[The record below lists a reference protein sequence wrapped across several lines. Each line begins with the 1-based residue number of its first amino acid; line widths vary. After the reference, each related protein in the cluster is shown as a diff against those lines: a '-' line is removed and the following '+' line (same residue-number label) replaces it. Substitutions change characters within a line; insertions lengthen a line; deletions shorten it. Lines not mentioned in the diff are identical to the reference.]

1 VFEHVGT
8 QSQSAW
14 IRDSLVEPVNSMHA
28 TRGTR
33 AEIQNWPRP
42 GQHDGAPMRGCD
54 RICHFALA
62 GLSKTFFI
70 FCKIY
75 LDLSSFPYEKRP
87 TLFHLSN
94 IMSSLTDPSQAEDLL
109 PPLGFFASA
118 GSATF
123 KKTKQ
128 GGGKKEKQHESPH
141 SIKIEKSVIPHYI
154 PARLL
159 WSFGRS
165 TSDYHGHAGLVS
177 KRQHR

>member
-1 VFEHVGT
+1 M
-8 QSQSAW
+8 
-14 IRDSLVEPVNSMHA
+14 RA
-28 TRGTR
+28 TRGTLGHSKFGP
-33 AEIQNWPRP
+33 ALASTMAPR
-42 GQHDGAPMRGCD
+42 MRGCGC
-54 RICHFALA
+54 ICHLPSLVTAKLFSFSA
-62 GLSKTFFI
+62 
-70 FCKIY
+70 KIS
-75 LDLSSFPYEKRP
+75 LDLGQFATLMTPL

-94 IMSSLTDPSQAEDLL
+94 IMSSLTDPSQAEGLL

-123 KKTKQ
+123 KKSKQ

-141 SIKIEKSVIPHYI
+141 SIKIEKSVIRHYI

-165 TSDYHGHAGLVS
+165 AGDYHGHAGLVS